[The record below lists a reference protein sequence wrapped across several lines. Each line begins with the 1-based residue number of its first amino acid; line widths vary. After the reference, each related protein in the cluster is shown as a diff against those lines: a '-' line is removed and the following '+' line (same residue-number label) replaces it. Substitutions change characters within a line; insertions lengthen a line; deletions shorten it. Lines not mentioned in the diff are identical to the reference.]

1 MRRQILKFLSVLLV
15 TCSWVGHSHLELR
28 GQEAN
33 AEPMVLKSYDV
44 VDLLASDFVPQMGG
58 MPGTD
63 MFQRES
69 EGSTMRGG
77 YGMPAGGY
85 GGGFGG
91 GGSGGGGL
99 FAVPPQMG
107 GSDGGMGG
115 QGGGMPPMMMPA
127 TSNGSE
133 GSLGNEGRRL
143 VDLLQAMVAPSTW
156 EDMGGQGNCHYF
168 GGSILVNQSEA
179 NHAKIE
185 QVLKLL
191 REAKRSTRV
200 VQLEWVAVKAQ
211 PADVPLLSK
220 LTDQELDQK
229 LETLWA
235 QRGCAT
241 TLNGRLVFTTA
252 AEHRN
257 IVISVT
263 PVVGGFTD
271 DSINYGNQVGYQPKA
286 VRSAIGWVVQMRPVI
301 APGEGGIGRIQVGAN
316 YTAAPPKTAELGP
329 GQLDTVLMKS
339 FQVAGLVQASEN
351 KWALVGGMAPAADPN
366 IVGGNGELVEQFYIF
381 VRWTEPKVT
390 AEESVSE

>member
-1 MRRQILKFLSVLLV
+1 MRREILKLTGLLV
-15 TCSWVGHSHLELR
+15 VACTWVAHSQPVLC
-28 GQEAN
+28 GQDSKT
-33 AEPMVLKSYDV
+33 EPLVLKSYDV
-44 VDLLASDFVPQMGG
+44 VDLLASDFVPQMGS

-63 MFQRES
+63 MFHSGS
-69 EGSTMRGG
+69 EGSTLRGG
-77 YGMPAGGY
+77 LGLPSGGY

-99 FAVPPQMG
+99 FAVPPQIG
-107 GSDGGMGG
+107 GGGDGGIGG
-115 QGGGMPPMMMPA
+115 PGSGMPPMMVAPA
-127 TSNGSE
+127 SDSE
-133 GSLGNEGRRL
+133 GALGSEGRRL
-143 VDLLQAMVAPSTW
+143 VDLLQAMVAPGTW

-168 GGSILVNQSEA
+168 GGSILVSQSEA

-191 REAKRSTRV
+191 RDAKQSTRV

-211 PADVPLLSK
+211 PADVPMLSK
-220 LTDQELDQK
+220 LTDQELAQK

-263 PVVGGFTD
+263 PVVGGFVEDNIT
-271 DSINYGNQVGYQPKA
+271 YGNQVGYQPKA

-301 APGEGGIGRIQVGAN
+301 TPGNGGVGRIQVGAN
-316 YTAAPPKTAELGP
+316 YTAAPPKEAGLEP
-329 GQLDTVLMKS
+329 GQLDSVLMKS
-339 FQVAGLVQASEN
+339 FQVAGLVQAAEGQ
-351 KWALVGGMAPAADPN
+351 WALVGGMAPSADPN
-366 IVGGNGELVEQFYIF
+366 VVGGNGETVEQFYIF
-381 VRWTEPKVT
+381 VRWTEPKVN
-390 AEESVSE
+390 AEQKVAE